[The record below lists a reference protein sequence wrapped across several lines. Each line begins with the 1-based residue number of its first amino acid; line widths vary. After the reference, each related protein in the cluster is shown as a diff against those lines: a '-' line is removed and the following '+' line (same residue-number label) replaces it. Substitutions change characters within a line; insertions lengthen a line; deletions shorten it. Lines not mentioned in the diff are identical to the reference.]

1 MFIQST
7 VLIATLGAL
16 LLPFPFGANG
26 QKSLSPWDDFYA
38 GSDSDG
44 WPKIYKDINQQTLA
58 RSRRD
63 TLCMPDGGTQ
73 QRCTSSSIQ
82 CDTHYG
88 WLVKLNYSYKISNFF
103 NLFLLLNSN
112 ILWVLLLFFSA
123 NKQTLHSEQKVNPIS
138 GKVINMNG
146 LSKQKI
152 LPIHFSSSIR
162 SHHAREA

>member
-16 LLPFPFGANG
+16 LLPFPFGAYAE
-26 QKSLSPWDDFYA
+26 KSSSPWDDFYA

-44 WPKIYKDINQQTLA
+44 WPKIYKDINQQQALA

-88 WLVKLNYSYKISNFF
+88 WLVKFKI
-103 NLFLLLNSN
+103 FL
-112 ILWVLLLFFSA
+112 
-123 NKQTLHSEQKVNPIS
+123 
-138 GKVINMNG
+138 
-146 LSKQKI
+146 
-152 LPIHFSSSIR
+152 
-162 SHHAREA
+162 